1 MILSDLLFSSLCL
14 FLLFDLIR
22 EDLRSWGSSDFF
34 QFDRLKPT
42 FRLYHLALNLSYA
55 GAIVIESLCEGCSDL
70 PVYVLGVNASLIT
83 MVIAIETV
91 F

>member
-1 MILSDLLFSSLCL
+1 MILSDLLFSSLRL
-14 FLLFDLIR
+14 FLLFNLVS
-22 EDLRSWGSSDFF
+22 EDLSSRGSSDFF
-34 QFDRLKPT
+34 QFDRLEPT
-42 FRLYHLALNLSYA
+42 LGLYHLALNLSYA